1 MSEDVKILAFSG
13 STREGSWNRKLVAVA
28 AQAAREAG
36 AEVTLID
43 LRDYA
48 LPLYDGDL
56 EAKEGLPDAAVAL
69 KTLFKDHQGLLIASP
84 EYNSGFSGVLK
95 NTIDWVSRQ
104 HGEES
109 GLVPYRGKVA
119 ALLAASPGGL
129 GGIRGLAMLRLILN
143 GLQVMV
149 IPQQHALSRAG
160 QAFAEDGSLADEG
173 QQKAVATVARRLVET
188 VRAVSGR

>member
-188 VRAVSGR
+188 VRAVCGR